1 MARPASPH
9 PTELELEILKIL
21 WREGPSTVRQV
32 REALAPT
39 RPLAHTSVITTMNI
53 MTDKGYLARA
63 TEGNTHTY
71 TAKVTAPAIRKRM
84 LSDLVRRAFDGSAIA
99 LMLNLLDTADL
110 EEGELA
116 QLRKRLEEKRQQEK
130 RKGERS

>member
-1 MARPASPH
+1 MVRPTSPH

-53 MTDKGYLARA
+53 MVDKGYLTRTA
-63 TEGNTHTY
+63 EGNPHTY
-71 TAKVTAPAIRKRM
+71 SAKVTAQSVRRRM
-84 LSDLVRRAFDGSAIA
+84 LTDLVKRAFDGSAIA
-99 LMLNLLDTADL
+99 LMLNLLDTAEL
-110 EEGELA
+110 EADELA
-116 QLRKRLEEKRQQEK
+116 QLRKRLEEKR
-130 RKGERS
+130 KGK

>member
-21 WREGPSTVRQV
+21 WRLGPSTVRQV
-32 REALAPT
+32 REALAPE

-53 MTDKGYLARA
+53 MTDKGYLART
-63 TEGNTHTY
+63 TEGNSHTY
-71 TAKVTAPAIRKRM
+71 TAKATRAAIRKRM

-99 LMLNLLDTADL
+99 VMLNLLDTADL
-110 EEGELA
+110 EADDLA
-116 QLRKRLEEKRQQEK
+116 QLRRRLEEKRKEK
-130 RKGERS
+130 RS